1 MSLDG
6 SMFSQSQVKEHTW
19 DVKKATDFKCQGI
32 REMSKV
38 CLRFGALGGESI
50 CTNFENGI

>member
-38 CLRFGALGGESI
+38 CLRFGALGG
-50 CTNFENGI
+50 GKYLHQL